1 MRGSSEPRT
10 AIHAAAGATPS
21 EKPSSRCDQRVK
33 RLVNEYRVTRASATG
48 ERYRVRRFNWAAA
61 STKTAQH
68 TTTNS
73 VTNLSERIPAGMARV
88 AVRGLAASICA
99 SARRLKAMAADRAV
113 TMQSNIHPSC
123 AAVGI
128 PPAASIAPHKANGS
142 ANTECSHL
150 IISNVMPMLR
160 KIRTEYFIA
169 PSALCP
175 KPTLPNQWHKPAT
188 LQRGFADAL
197 GVLADKF
204 E

>member
-73 VTNLSERIPAGMARV
+73 VTNLSERIPAGIARV

-99 SARRLKAMAADRAV
+99 SARRLNAMAADRAD
-113 TMQSNIHPSC
+113 TIHNTIQPSWAGRC
-123 AAVGI
+123 R
-128 PPAASIAPHKANGS
+128 PPAASMAPQRAKGS
-142 ANTECSHL
+142 AKTECSHL
-150 IISNVMPMLR
+150 IISRVLARLR
-160 KIRTEYFIA
+160 KTGTGY
-169 PSALCP
+169 S
-175 KPTLPNQWHKPAT
+175 K
-188 LQRGFADAL
+188 
-197 GVLADKF
+197 
-204 E
+204 